1 MLPFFGDNTMEIL
14 FEDSDLVVAVKPPE
28 ILSQGDEKGRENAVD
43 ILKEMTGTDIFPVHR
58 LDKGV
63 GGVMVFAK
71 NSFAAAELSRQVS
84 DRQMEKVYLAV
95 LHGEIKEE
103 RGRLED
109 LLFFDRSKNKAFVV
123 KRERRGVK
131 KALLD
136 YECLEKGEGKS
147 LVRVRLITGRTHQIR
162 VQFSSRGYPLFGDR
176 RYGARDEDKSI
187 ALLSKEISF
196 IHPKTRERVK
206 FESKTTQ
213 DEFFHK
219 R

>member
-1 MLPFFGDNTMEIL
+1 MKIL
-14 FEDSDLVVAVKPPE
+14 FEDKDIVVAVKPPQ

-43 ILKEMTGTDIFPVHR
+43 LLKEMTGSEIFPVHR

-71 NSFAAAELSRQVS
+71 NSRAAAELSRQVS
-84 DRQMEKVYLAV
+84 DRTMEKIYLAL
-95 LHGEIKEE
+95 LHGEIAEE
-103 RGRLED
+103 KGRLED
-109 LLFFDRSKNKAFVV
+109 MLFFDRGKNKSFVV

-136 YECLEKGEGKS
+136 YECLGKGEERS
-147 LVRVRLITGRTHQIR
+147 LVRVKLITGRTHQIR

-176 RYGARDEDKSI
+176 RYGAKDEEKSI

-196 IHPKTRERVK
+196 LHPKTGERMT
-206 FESKTTQ
+206 FENEQTMKVL
-213 DEFFHK
+213 
-219 R
+219 

>member
-1 MLPFFGDNTMEIL
+1 MKGRVNYGVKAMKII
-14 FEDSDLVVAVKPPE
+14 FEDKDIVVAIKPPE

-43 ILKEMTGTDIFPVHR
+43 ILSEMTGSEIFPVHR

-71 NSFAAAELSRQVS
+71 NAKAAAELSKQVS
-84 DRQMEKVYLAV
+84 DRTMEKTYLAL
-95 LHGEIKEE
+95 LHGEISEDK
-103 RGRLED
+103 GTLED
-109 LLFFDRSKNKAFVV
+109 LLFFDRGKNKSFVV

-136 YECLEKGEGKS
+136 YECLSKGEGRS
-147 LVRVRLITGRTHQIR
+147 LVKVKLITGRTHQIR

-176 RYGARDEDKSI
+176 RYGAKDEEKNI

-196 IHPKTRERVK
+196 VHPKTGERMT
-206 FESKTTQ
+206 FETEK
-213 DEFFHK
+213 EIRFF
-219 R
+219 

>member
-1 MLPFFGDNTMEIL
+1 MKII
-14 FEDSDLVVAVKPPE
+14 FEDNDILVAIKPPE
-28 ILSQGDEKGRENAVD
+28 ILSQGDEKGRANAVD
-43 ILKEMTGTDIFPVHR
+43 ILSEMTGSEVFPVHR

-71 NSFAAAELSRQVS
+71 NAKAAAELSRQVS
-84 DRQMEKVYLAV
+84 DRTMEKTYLAL
-95 LHGEIKEE
+95 LHGELTEE

-109 LLFFDRSKNKAFVV
+109 LLFFDRGKNKSFVV

-136 YECLEKGEGKS
+136 YECLEKAEGKS
-147 LVRVRLITGRTHQIR
+147 LVRVKLITGRTHQIR

-176 RYGARDEDKSI
+176 RYGARDEEKNI

-196 IHPKTRERVK
+196 VHPRTGERMT
-206 FESKTTQ
+206 FESDRTIKVL
-213 DEFFHK
+213 
-219 R
+219 